1 MINTY
6 TIFSC
11 DRKKNPLFDF
21 LCLRICDPTF
31 DDDSSESKPWEESFS
46 FPEISGFRQSWFPV
60 FCTENGSSMFNT
72 ARREGNEAG
81 RRLRAKAAVTFT
93 LHVLSWEYY
102 KKRCETEPLKLC
114 YIITLKAAVWF
125 TENQFKKAY
134 YIYCV
139 YLIIVFLLTSTS
151 SFAKKKPVDFD
162 DELKTRKRQIR

>member
-1 MINTY
+1 MFEDLWSNLW
-6 TIFSC
+6 
-11 DRKKNPLFDF
+11 R
-21 LCLRICDPTF
+21 RQQ
-31 DDDSSESKPWEESFS
+31 WEQTLGGKFFISG
-46 FPEISGFRQSWFPV
+46 ISGFRQSWFPV

-151 SFAKKKPVDFD
+151 SFAKKKAGRLWRRIKNRRRP
-162 DELKTRKRQIR
+162 IR